1 MRSPGPGLKQPLPP
15 ALDGSSEAPRL
26 SSAAHQ
32 EHSVVCALVE
42 APEMGRMVFLRVGKA
57 CGSELMLLEAD
68 KQWG

>member
-1 MRSPGPGLKQPLPP
+1 MRSPGPSLKQPLPP
-15 ALDGSSEAPRL
+15 ALDGSSEAPGL

-32 EHSVVCALVE
+32 EHSVVCVLVE

-57 CGSELMLLEAD
+57 CGSELMLLEAN